1 MTRQSARGLA
11 LRSCAHSIIYGAIG
25 RKTAHTFA
33 DRAIVHFSNS
43 SSRVHRLWTSLSK
56 NRTNFLRSVLAS
68 MALTQRLE
76 FRQSQSL
83 VMTPQLMQAIKLL
96 QLSNLDLSAFV
107 EEELERNPLL
117 DRASDGPEAPVA
129 GEQAAERAEFSD
141 SGDSGSYGDEGGDT
155 SDMGSSPGS
164 DAFEPGQEEW
174 LNRDLG
180 TRSEIEQTL
189 DTPLDNVFSEE
200 PAEAAA
206 RVAQDAAPTAYT
218 EWGGGASNDE
228 DYNLEAFVAAEVT
241 LGDHLAEQLAVAF
254 AAPAQRMIGQY
265 LIDLVDDAGY
275 LPGDLGQA
283 AERLGA
289 SQAEVDAVLVVLQKF
304 DPPGVCARNLSECLA
319 IQLRELNRYDPAMQA
334 LVENLDLLAKRD
346 IASLR
351 KLCGVD
357 DEDITDMIG
366 EIRRLDPKPGLKF
379 GSSRMQTMVPDVYVR
394 PGPDGGWHVEL
405 NSDTLPRVLVNQVYY
420 TELSK
425 TIRKDGDK
433 SYFTDCLQN
442 ATWLVRALDQR
453 ARTILKVATEI
464 VRQQDGFFTHGVAHL
479 RPLNLKA
486 VADAIQMHESTVSR
500 VTANKYMATNRGSFE
515 LKYFFTA
522 SIASADGGEAHSA
535 EAVRHHIKQ
544 LIDAEDSSVIL
555 SDDTIVERLR
565 ESGIDIARRTV
576 AKYREAMRIPSSVQR
591 RRDKQSMLGN
601 ALSTPAA
608 SSDRSRDTIPV

>member
-1 MTRQSARGLA
+1 
-11 LRSCAHSIIYGAIG
+11 
-25 RKTAHTFA
+25 
-33 DRAIVHFSNS
+33 
-43 SSRVHRLWTSLSK
+43 
-56 NRTNFLRSVLAS
+56 

-129 GEQAAERAEFSD
+129 GEPVPERAEFSD
-141 SGDSGSYGDEGGDT
+141 SGDSSSYGDESGGDA
-155 SDMGSSPGS
+155 SDMGSDMNSGS
-164 DAFEPGQEEW
+164 SGDSFELGQEEW
-174 LNRDLG
+174 MNRDLG
-180 TRSEIEQTL
+180 SRTEIEQTL
-189 DTPLDNVFSEE
+189 DTPLDNVFTEE

-241 LGDHLAEQLAVAF
+241 LGSHLAEQLAVAF
-254 AAPAQRMIGQY
+254 PSPVQRMIGQY

-275 LPGDLGQA
+275 VPADLGQA

-289 SQAEVDAVLVVLQKF
+289 SQGDVEAVLNVLQKF

-334 LVENLDLLAKRD
+334 LVEHLDLLAKRD

-357 DEDITDMIG
+357 DDDITDMIG

-379 GSSRMQTMVPDVYVR
+379 GSARTQTMVPDVYVR

-405 NSDTLPRVLVNQVYY
+405 NSDTLPRVLVNQIYY
-420 TELSK
+420 TQLSK

-535 EAVRHHIKQ
+535 EAVRHHIKR
-544 LIDAEDSSVIL
+544 LIDAEAPAAIL

-565 ESGIDIARRTV
+565 ETGIDIARRTV

-601 ALSTPAA
+601 ALSAPAA
-608 SSDRSRDTIPV
+608 SADRSRDTAPA

>member
-1 MTRQSARGLA
+1 
-11 LRSCAHSIIYGAIG
+11 
-25 RKTAHTFA
+25 
-33 DRAIVHFSNS
+33 
-43 SSRVHRLWTSLSK
+43 
-56 NRTNFLRSVLAS
+56 
-68 MALTQRLE
+68 MALSQRLE

-96 QLSNLDLSAFV
+96 QLSNLDLTTFV

-117 DRASDGPEAPVA
+117 ERANDEAPGEAPTEA
-129 GEQAAERAEFSD
+129 GQFSD
-141 SGDSGSYGDEGGDT
+141 HDGDDSGNQGADDGFGG
-155 SDMGSSPGS
+155 SGN
-164 DAFEPGQEEW
+164 AFEPGQEEW
-174 LNRDLG
+174 MSKDLG
-180 TRSEIEQTL
+180 TRAEIEQTL
-189 DTPLDNVFSEE
+189 DTGLDNVFSEE

-206 RVAQDAAPTAYT
+206 RNAQDVAPTTYT
-218 EWGGGASNDE
+218 EWGGGASGDE
-228 DYNLEAFVAAEVT
+228 DYNLEAFVAAEMT
-241 LGDHLAEQLAVAF
+241 LGDHLAEQLSVAF
-254 AAPAQRMIGQY
+254 AGPAQRMIGQY
-265 LIDLVDDAGY
+265 LIDLVDEAGY
-275 LPGDLGQA
+275 LPPDLGQA

-289 SQAEVDAVLVVLQKF
+289 TQADVEGVLAVLQKF

-319 IQLRELNRYDPAMQA
+319 IQLRELDRYDPAMQA
-334 LVENLDLLAKRD
+334 LVEHLDLLAKRD
-346 IASLR
+346 IAALR

-357 DEDITDMIG
+357 DEDIGDMIG
-366 EIRRLDPKPGLKF
+366 EIRRLNPKPGMKF
-379 GSSRMQTMVPDVYVR
+379 GSARLQTMVPDVYVR

-405 NSDTLPRVLVNQVYY
+405 NSDTLPRVLVNQTYY
-420 TELSK
+420 SQLSK
-425 TIRKDGDK
+425 KIGKDGDK
-433 SYFTDCLQN
+433 SYFTDALQN

-500 VTANKYMATNRGSFE
+500 VTANKYMATNRGTFE

-544 LIDAEDSSVIL
+544 LIDSEAPSAIL

-565 ESGIDIARRTV
+565 ASGIDIARRTV

-591 RRDKQSMLGN
+591 RRDKQSALGN
-601 ALSTPAA
+601 ILSTAM
-608 SSDRSRDTIPV
+608 SDRSRNTEPA

>member
-1 MTRQSARGLA
+1 
-11 LRSCAHSIIYGAIG
+11 
-25 RKTAHTFA
+25 
-33 DRAIVHFSNS
+33 
-43 SSRVHRLWTSLSK
+43 
-56 NRTNFLRSVLAS
+56 
-68 MALTQRLE
+68 MALSQRLE

-96 QLSNLDLSAFV
+96 QLSNLDLTTFV

-117 DRASDGPEAPVA
+117 ERANDEAPGEAPAEA
-129 GEQAAERAEFSD
+129 GQFSD
-141 SGDSGSYGDEGGDT
+141 HDGDDSGNQGADDGFGG
-155 SDMGSSPGS
+155 SGN
-164 DAFEPGQEEW
+164 AFEPGQEEW
-174 LNRDLG
+174 MSKDLG
-180 TRSEIEQTL
+180 TRAEIEQTL
-189 DTPLDNVFSEE
+189 DTGLDNVFSEE

-206 RVAQDAAPTAYT
+206 RNAQDVAPTTYT
-218 EWGGGASNDE
+218 EWGGGASGDE
-228 DYNLEAFVAAEVT
+228 DYNLEAFVAAEMT
-241 LGDHLAEQLAVAF
+241 LGDHLAEQLSVAF
-254 AAPAQRMIGQY
+254 AGPAQRMIGQY
-265 LIDLVDDAGY
+265 LIDLVDEAGY
-275 LPGDLGQA
+275 LPPDLGQA

-289 SQAEVDAVLVVLQKF
+289 TQADVEGVLAVLQKF

-319 IQLRELNRYDPAMQA
+319 IQLRELDRYDPAMQA
-334 LVENLDLLAKRD
+334 LVEHLDLLAKRD
-346 IASLR
+346 IAALR

-357 DEDITDMIG
+357 DEDIGDMIG
-366 EIRRLDPKPGLKF
+366 EIRRLNPKPGMKF
-379 GSSRMQTMVPDVYVR
+379 GSARLQTMVPDVYVR

-405 NSDTLPRVLVNQVYY
+405 NSDTLPRVLVNQTYY
-420 TELSK
+420 SQLSK
-425 TIRKDGDK
+425 KVGKDGDK
-433 SYFTDCLQN
+433 SYFTDALQN

-500 VTANKYMATNRGSFE
+500 VTANKYMATNRGTFE

-544 LIDAEDSSVIL
+544 LIDSEAPSAIL

-565 ESGIDIARRTV
+565 ASGIDIARRTV

-591 RRDKQSMLGN
+591 RRDKQSALGN
-601 ALSTPAA
+601 ILSTAM
-608 SSDRSRDTIPV
+608 SDRSRNTEPA

>member
-1 MTRQSARGLA
+1 
-11 LRSCAHSIIYGAIG
+11 
-25 RKTAHTFA
+25 
-33 DRAIVHFSNS
+33 
-43 SSRVHRLWTSLSK
+43 
-56 NRTNFLRSVLAS
+56 

-117 DRASDGPEAPVA
+117 ERANDGPEAA
-129 GEQAAERAEFSD
+129 GRGRGGRRTRRIFRFRRSA
-141 SGDSGSYGDEGGDT
+141 GYGDDGGGELG
-155 SDMGSSPGS
+155 DMAAGPSAASG
-164 DAFEPGQEEW
+164 FEPGQEEW

-180 TRSEIEQTL
+180 TRTEIEQTL
-189 DTPLDNVFSEE
+189 DTGLDNVFTEE

-206 RVAQDAAPTAYT
+206 RAAQDAAPTAYT

-241 LGDHLAEQLAVAF
+241 LGSHLAEQLAVAF
-254 AAPAQRMIGQY
+254 SAPAQRMIGQY

-275 LPGDLGQA
+275 LPQDLGQA

-289 SQAEVDAVLVVLQKF
+289 SQADVEAVLAVLQKF

-334 LVENLDLLAKRD
+334 LVEHLDLLAKRD
-346 IASLR
+346 IARLR

-379 GSSRMQTMVPDVYVR
+379 GAARTQTMVPDVYVR

-405 NSDTLPRVLVNQVYY
+405 NSDTLPRVLVNQIYY

-544 LIDAEDSSVIL
+544 LIDAEARPRSSPTTRSWNDCANRALI
-555 SDDTIVERLR
+555 SPAAP
-565 ESGIDIARRTV
+565 SQNIAKRCAFPPRCNAAVTSR
-576 AKYREAMRIPSSVQR
+576 ACSVTHFRPPPLPPTGPATR
-591 RRDKQSMLGN
+591 RRPDCVRVK
-601 ALSTPAA
+601 
-608 SSDRSRDTIPV
+608 SR

>member
-1 MTRQSARGLA
+1 
-11 LRSCAHSIIYGAIG
+11 
-25 RKTAHTFA
+25 
-33 DRAIVHFSNS
+33 
-43 SSRVHRLWTSLSK
+43 
-56 NRTNFLRSVLAS
+56 

-96 QLSNLDLSAFV
+96 QLSNLDLTTFV

-117 DRASDGPEAPVA
+117 ERANDEPPAGEAPAEA
-129 GEQAAERAEFSD
+129 GQY
-141 SGDSGSYGDEGGDT
+141 GDSDDFGG
-155 SDMGSSPGS
+155 GGS
-164 DAFEPGQEEW
+164 DEPGGGPGEAFEPGQEEW
-174 LNRDLG
+174 MSKDLG
-180 TRSEIEQTL
+180 TRAEIEQTL
-189 DTPLDNVFSEE
+189 DTGLDNVFSEE

-206 RVAQDAAPTAYT
+206 RNAQDVAPTTYT
-218 EWGGGASNDE
+218 EWGGGASGDE
-228 DYNLEAFVAAEVT
+228 DYNLEAFVAAETT
-241 LGDHLAEQLAVAF
+241 LGDHLAEQLSVAF
-254 AAPAQRMIGQY
+254 AGPAQRMIGQY

-275 LPGDLGQA
+275 LPPDLGQA

-289 SQAEVDAVLVVLQKF
+289 SQQDVDDVLAVLQKF

-319 IQLRELNRYDPAMQA
+319 IQLRELDRYDPAMQA
-334 LVENLDLLAKRD
+334 LVEHLDLLAKRD
-346 IASLR
+346 IAGLR
-351 KLCGVD
+351 KICGVD
-357 DEDITDMIG
+357 DEDIADMIG
-366 EIRRLDPKPGLKF
+366 EIRRLNPKPGMKF
-379 GSSRMQTMVPDVYVR
+379 GTARLQTMVPDVYVR

-405 NSDTLPRVLVNQVYY
+405 NSDTLPRVLVNQTYY
-420 TELSK
+420 SELSK
-425 TIRKDGDK
+425 KIGKDGDK
-433 SYFTDCLQN
+433 SYFTDALQN

-500 VTANKYMATNRGSFE
+500 VTANKYMATNRGTFE

-544 LIDAEDSSVIL
+544 LIDSEAPAAIL

-565 ESGIDIARRTV
+565 ASGIDIARRTV

-591 RRDKQSMLGN
+591 RRDKQSALGN
-601 ALSTPAA
+601 VISTAM
-608 SSDRSRDTIPV
+608 SDRSRNTEPA

>member
-1 MTRQSARGLA
+1 
-11 LRSCAHSIIYGAIG
+11 
-25 RKTAHTFA
+25 
-33 DRAIVHFSNS
+33 
-43 SSRVHRLWTSLSK
+43 
-56 NRTNFLRSVLAS
+56 

-117 DRASDGPEAPVA
+117 ERANEGPEAPVP
-129 GEQAAERAEFSD
+129 GEPAPEPAEFSGD
-141 SGDSGSYGDEGGDT
+141 SDSGSYGDEGGAEQSGLANGAAND
-155 SDMGSSPGS
+155 G
-164 DAFEPGQEEW
+164 FEPAQEEW

-180 TRSEIEQTL
+180 SRTEIEQTL
-189 DTPLDNVFSEE
+189 DTGLDNVFSEE

-206 RVAQDAAPTAYT
+206 RNAQDVAPTAYT

-228 DYNLEAFVAAEVT
+228 AYNLEAFVAAEVT
-241 LGDHLAEQLAVAF
+241 LGSHLAEQLAVAF
-254 AAPAQRMIGQY
+254 TDPAQRMIGQY
-265 LIDLVDDAGY
+265 LIDLVDEAGY
-275 LPGDLGQA
+275 VPPDLGQA

-289 SQAEVDAVLVVLQKF
+289 SHAHVDAVLAVLQKF

-319 IQLRELNRYDPAMQA
+319 IQLRELDRYDPAMQA
-334 LVENLDLLAKRD
+334 LIEHLDLLAKRD

-351 KLCGVD
+351 KFCGVD

-379 GSSRMQTMVPDVYVR
+379 GSARMQTMVPDVYVR

-405 NSDTLPRVLVNQVYY
+405 NSDTLPRVLVNQIYY

-522 SIASADGGEAHSA
+522 SIQSADGGEAHSA

-544 LIDAEDSSVIL
+544 LIDAEDPAVIL

-565 ESGIDIARRTV
+565 ASGIDIARRTV

-601 ALSTPAA
+601 ALSAPAA
-608 SSDRSRDTIPV
+608 SSDRSRDIAPA

>member
-1 MTRQSARGLA
+1 
-11 LRSCAHSIIYGAIG
+11 
-25 RKTAHTFA
+25 
-33 DRAIVHFSNS
+33 
-43 SSRVHRLWTSLSK
+43 
-56 NRTNFLRSVLAS
+56 

-96 QLSNLDLSAFV
+96 QLSNLDLTTFV

-117 DRASDGPEAPVA
+117 ERANDEASGGEAPAEGGQFSDHDGENSGSQSDEHGDGHGDSDGFGGS
-129 GEQAAERAEFSD
+129 GE
-141 SGDSGSYGDEGGDT
+141 
-155 SDMGSSPGS
+155 
-164 DAFEPGQEEW
+164 AFEPGQEEW
-174 LNRDLG
+174 MSKDLG
-180 TRSEIEQTL
+180 TRAEIEQTL
-189 DTPLDNVFSEE
+189 DTGLDNVFSEE
-200 PAEAAA
+200 PAETAA
-206 RVAQDAAPTAYT
+206 RNAQDAAPTTYT
-218 EWGGGASNDE
+218 EWGGGASSDE
-228 DYNLEAFVAAEVT
+228 DYNLEAFVAAEMT
-241 LGDHLAEQLAVAF
+241 LSDHLAEQLSVAF
-254 AAPAQRMIGQY
+254 TGAAQRMIGQY
-265 LIDLVDDAGY
+265 LIDLVDEAGY
-275 LPGDLGQA
+275 LPPDLGQA

-289 SQAEVDAVLVVLQKF
+289 TQEDVEDVLAVLQKF

-319 IQLRELNRYDPAMQA
+319 IQLRELDRYDPAMQA
-334 LVENLDLLAKRD
+334 LVEHLDLLAKRD
-346 IASLR
+346 IVSLR

-357 DEDITDMIG
+357 DEDIADMIG
-366 EIRRLDPKPGLKF
+366 EIRRLNPKPGMKF
-379 GSSRMQTMVPDVYVR
+379 GSARLQTMVPDVYVR

-405 NSDTLPRVLVNQVYY
+405 NSDTLPRVLVNQTYY
-420 TELSK
+420 SELSK
-425 TIRKDGDK
+425 KIGKDGDK
-433 SYFTDCLQN
+433 SYFTDALQN

-500 VTANKYMATNRGSFE
+500 VTANKYMATNRGTFE

-544 LIDAEDSSVIL
+544 LIDSEEPAAIL

-565 ESGIDIARRTV
+565 ASGIDIARRTV

-591 RRDKQSMLGN
+591 RRDKQSALGN
-601 ALSTPAA
+601 VLSTAL
-608 SSDRSRDTIPV
+608 SDRSRNTEPA

>member
-1 MTRQSARGLA
+1 
-11 LRSCAHSIIYGAIG
+11 
-25 RKTAHTFA
+25 
-33 DRAIVHFSNS
+33 
-43 SSRVHRLWTSLSK
+43 
-56 NRTNFLRSVLAS
+56 
-68 MALTQRLE
+68 MALSQRLE

-96 QLSNLDLSAFV
+96 QLSNLDLTTFV

-117 DRASDGPEAPVA
+117 ERANDEAPGEAPAEA
-129 GEQAAERAEFSD
+129 GQFSD
-141 SGDSGSYGDEGGDT
+141 HDGDDSGNQGADDGFGG
-155 SDMGSSPGS
+155 SGN
-164 DAFEPGQEEW
+164 AFEPGQEEW
-174 LNRDLG
+174 MSKDLG
-180 TRSEIEQTL
+180 TRAEIEQTL
-189 DTPLDNVFSEE
+189 DTGLDNVFSEE

-206 RVAQDAAPTAYT
+206 RNAQDVAPTTYT
-218 EWGGGASNDE
+218 EWGGGASGDE
-228 DYNLEAFVAAEVT
+228 DYNLEAFVAAEMT
-241 LGDHLAEQLAVAF
+241 LGDHLAEQLSVAF
-254 AAPAQRMIGQY
+254 AGPAQRMIGQY
-265 LIDLVDDAGY
+265 LIDLVDEAGY
-275 LPGDLGQA
+275 LPPDLGQA

-289 SQAEVDAVLVVLQKF
+289 TQADVEGVLAVLQKF

-319 IQLRELNRYDPAMQA
+319 IQLRELDRYDPAMQA
-334 LVENLDLLAKRD
+334 LVEHLDLLAKRD
-346 IASLR
+346 IAALR

-357 DEDITDMIG
+357 DEDIGDMIG
-366 EIRRLDPKPGLKF
+366 EIRRLNPKPGMKF
-379 GSSRMQTMVPDVYVR
+379 GSARLQTMVPDVYVR

-405 NSDTLPRVLVNQVYY
+405 NSDTLPRVLVNQTYY
-420 TELSK
+420 SQLSK
-425 TIRKDGDK
+425 KIGKDGDK
-433 SYFTDCLQN
+433 SYFTDALQN

-500 VTANKYMATNRGSFE
+500 VTANKYMATNRGTFE

-544 LIDAEDSSVIL
+544 LIDSEAPSAIL

-565 ESGIDIARRTV
+565 ASGIDIARRTV

-591 RRDKQSMLGN
+591 RRDKQSALGN
-601 ALSTPAA
+601 ILSTAM
-608 SSDRSRDTIPV
+608 SDRSRNTEPA

>member
-1 MTRQSARGLA
+1 
-11 LRSCAHSIIYGAIG
+11 
-25 RKTAHTFA
+25 
-33 DRAIVHFSNS
+33 
-43 SSRVHRLWTSLSK
+43 
-56 NRTNFLRSVLAS
+56 

-117 DRASDGPEAPVA
+117 ERASDGPEPPVA
-129 GEQAAERAEFSD
+129 GEASQEGPEFSTD
-141 SGDSGSYGDEGGDT
+141 GEGGEFNGEDLSGSYSEAAGGESEPAQDEWM
-155 SDMGSSPGS
+155 S
-164 DAFEPGQEEW
+164 
-174 LNRDLG
+174 RDRG
-180 TRSEIEQTL
+180 TRTEIEQTL
-189 DTPLDNVFSEE
+189 DTGLDNVFSEE
-200 PAEAAA
+200 PGEAAA
-206 RVAQDAAPTAYT
+206 RNAQDAAPTVYT
-218 EWGGGASNDE
+218 EWGGGASSDE
-228 DYNLEAFVAAEVT
+228 DYNLEAFVAAEAT
-241 LGDHLAEQLAVAF
+241 LAGHLAEQLAVVF
-254 AAPAQRMIGQY
+254 SAPAPRMIGQY
-265 LIDLVDDAGY
+265 LIDLVDEAGY
-275 LPGDLGQA
+275 LPPDLGQA

-289 SQAEVDAVLVVLQKF
+289 SQADVEAVLAVLQTF
-304 DPPGVCARNLSECLA
+304 DPPGICARNLSECLA

-334 LVENLDLLAKRD
+334 LVEHLDLLAKRD
-346 IASLR
+346 IGALR
-351 KLCGVD
+351 KFCGVD
-357 DEDITDMIG
+357 DDDIADMIA

-379 GSSRMQTMVPDVYVR
+379 GTTRMQTMVPDVYVR

-405 NSDTLPRVLVNQVYY
+405 NSDTLPRVLVNQTYY

-433 SYFTDCLQN
+433 SYFSDCLQN

-464 VRQQDGFFTHGVAHL
+464 VRQQDGFFAYGVAHL

-500 VTANKYMATNRGSFE
+500 VTANKYMATNRGIFE

-544 LIDAEDSSVIL
+544 LIDSENPAMIL

-565 ESGIDIARRTV
+565 ATGIDIARRTV

-601 ALSTPAA
+601 ALSSPAA
-608 SSDRSRDTIPV
+608 SRDIQPA

>member
-1 MTRQSARGLA
+1 
-11 LRSCAHSIIYGAIG
+11 
-25 RKTAHTFA
+25 
-33 DRAIVHFSNS
+33 
-43 SSRVHRLWTSLSK
+43 
-56 NRTNFLRSVLAS
+56 

-96 QLSNLDLSAFV
+96 QLSNLDLSTFV

-117 DRASDGPEAPVA
+117 ERAAEQHEPPVA
-129 GEQAAERAEFSD
+129 GEQAAERAEFADSD
-141 SGDSGSYGDEGGDT
+141 GTGGADDAGSGQSEVSG
-155 SDMGSSPGS
+155 GSADG
-164 DAFEPGQEEW
+164 FEPGQEEW
-174 LNRDLG
+174 LSRDLG
-180 TRSEIEQTL
+180 SRTEIEQTL
-189 DTPLDNVFSEE
+189 DTGLDNVFSEE

-206 RVAQDAAPTAYT
+206 RNAQDAAPTAYT

-228 DYNLEAFVAAEVT
+228 EYNLEAFVAAEVT
-241 LGDHLAEQLAVAF
+241 LADHLAEQLAVAF
-254 AAPAQRMIGQY
+254 SSQSERMIGQY
-265 LIDLVDDAGY
+265 LIDLVDEAGY
-275 LPGDLGQA
+275 LPADLGSVG
-283 AERLGA
+283 EKLGA
-289 SQAEVDAVLVVLQKF
+289 PDAQVGEVLAVLQRF

-334 LVENLDLLAKRD
+334 LVEHLDLLAKRD
-346 IASLR
+346 IAALR

-357 DEDITDMIG
+357 DEDIADMIG

-379 GSSRMQTMVPDVYVR
+379 GSARLQSMVPDVYVR
-394 PGPDGGWHVEL
+394 PGPDGGWQVEL
-405 NSDTLPRVLVNQVYY
+405 NSDTLPRVLVNQTYY
-420 TELSK
+420 SELSK
-425 TIRKDGDK
+425 TIKKDGDK

-500 VTANKYMATNRGSFE
+500 VTANKYMATNRGTFE

-544 LIDAEDSSVIL
+544 LIDAEDAGAIL

-565 ESGIDIARRTV
+565 ASGIDIARRTV

-591 RRDKQSMLGN
+591 RREKQS
-601 ALSTPAA
+601 ALVMPM
-608 SSDRSRDTIPV
+608 